1 MYYWVN
7 QGKTYKE
14 EKAGGYLWAPLSNK
28 LGKSVFHW
36 DTMANLMINDIVFNY
51 CKGYVVGYSV
61 VKSLSYKTEKPEEF
75 NSGVLWDDAGRM
87 CDVEYNEFEN
97 KLSLEHISNILNEL
111 PAPKYS
117 PIGITSKVNQGYLYE
132 IGDDWGN
139 AILKEAKVNS
149 LKLFEVTTVNNEKYE
164 LQNDVPDVTS
174 RRGLVTS
181 RVGQGAY
188 RRKLLL
194 RWNNKCAITGC
205 EIPEILIASHIKP
218 WSESNNKERLDVDN
232 GILLSPLFD
241 ALFDRHLISF
251 TNSGDIIVSN
261 KLTKFNLRGFNI
273 TGEEKISGLN
283 EGNKMYLEE
292 HRKKLK

>member
-14 EKAGGYLWAPLSNK
+14 EKEGGYLWAPLINK
-28 LGKSVFHW
+28 SGNSVFHW
-36 DTMANLMINDIVFNY
+36 ETMANLMINDIVFNY
-51 CKGYVVGYSV
+51 CKGYIVGYSV
-61 VKSLSYKTEKPEEF
+61 VKSLPYPTEKPEEF
-75 NSGVLWDDAGRM
+75 NSGVLWEDAGRM
-87 CDVEYNEFEN
+87 CDVEYNDFEN
-97 KLSLEHISNILNEL
+97 KLSLTDITNVLNKL
-111 PAPKYS
+111 PSPKYS
-117 PIGITSKVNQGYLYE
+117 PIGISSKVNQGYLYE
-132 IGDDWGN
+132 ISDDWGT
-139 AILKEAKVNS
+139 AILQKAKVNS
-149 LKLFEVTTVNNEKYE
+149 LKLFEITISQNESNRI
-164 LQNDVPDVTS
+164 QNDLPDVTS

-188 RRKLLL
+188 RRKLLQ
-194 RWNNKCAITGC
+194 RWDEKCAVTGC
-205 EIPEILIASHIKP
+205 SITEILIASHIKP

-251 TNSGDIIVSN
+251 TNSGDIMVSN
-261 KLTKFNLRGFNI
+261 KLTKFNLREFNI